1 VGKVIKQHSKLFNVP
16 IDNFYVT
23 VCMKLG
29 ACYVDGKGE
38 RCNDGISTI
47 IEVNDKNKALT

>member
-1 VGKVIKQHSKLFNVP
+1 
-16 IDNFYVT
+16 
-23 VCMKLG
+23 MKLG

-47 IEVNDKNKALT
+47 IEVNGKNKALT